1 MIDVLRATT
10 TMVAALAA
18 GAVVVYPIA
27 DVERAFER
35 RDELRATGVP
45 VLLGGERGGFPVDGF
60 DLGNSPLEY
69 TEETVSGKA
78 VVLSTSNGTAAME
91 AMSSAPTLLAAGFVN
106 LGATAEFVESRSGA
120 VILCCCGKEGR
131 PSREDIVCAGGII
144 DLLKDSE
151 TVLDD
156 CSVIAA
162 DLYERDKEDL
172 GGMLLDRTGHGRY
185 LASIGFGSD
194 LPTVAV
200 VDRYPIVIGRG
211 EDGGFVVM

>member
-1 MIDVLRATT
+1 
-10 TMVAALAA
+10 MVAALAA
-18 GAVVVYPIA
+18 GAVVVYPVA

-69 TEETVSGKA
+69 TERA
-78 VVLSTSNGTAAME
+78 VVGRALVLSTSNGTAAME
-91 AMSSAPTLLAAGFVN
+91 AMSPAPTLLAGGFVN
-106 LGATAEFVESRSGA
+106 LGATAEFVESRSST
-120 VILCCCGKEGR
+120 VVLCCSGKEGR

-151 TVLDD
+151 PVLDD
-156 CSVIAA
+156 SSVIAA

-172 GGMLLDRTGHGRY
+172 GGMLLNRTGHGRY
-185 LASIGFGSD
+185 LAGIGFGSD
-194 LPTVAV
+194 LQTVAV
-200 VDRYPIVIGRG
+200 VDRYPIVVGRA
-211 EDGGFVVM
+211 EDGGFVII

>member
-1 MIDVLRATT
+1 
-10 TMVAALAA
+10 MVAALAA
-18 GAVVVYPIA
+18 GAVVVYPVA
-27 DVERAFER
+27 DVAKAFER

-45 VLLGGERGGFPVDGF
+45 VLLGGERGGFPVAGF

-69 TEETVSGKA
+69 TEKA
-78 VVLSTSNGTAAME
+78 VAGRALVLTTSNGTAGME
-91 AMSSAPTLLAAGFVN
+91 AMSPAPTLLAAGFVN
-106 LGATAEFVESRSGA
+106 IDATAEFVRGHGGA
-120 VILCCCGKEGR
+120 VVLCCSGKGGR

-151 TVLDD
+151 PVLDD

-172 GGMLLDRTGHGRY
+172 GGMLLNRTEHGRY
-185 LASIGFGSD
+185 LAGIEFGSD
-194 LPTVAV
+194 LPAVAA

-211 EDGGFVVM
+211 EDGGFVII